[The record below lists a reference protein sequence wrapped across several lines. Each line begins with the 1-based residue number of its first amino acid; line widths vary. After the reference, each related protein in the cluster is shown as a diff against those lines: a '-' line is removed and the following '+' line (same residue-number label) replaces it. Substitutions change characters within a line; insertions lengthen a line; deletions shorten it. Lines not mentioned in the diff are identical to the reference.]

1 MYLQKVIS
9 KKTSDPFVRIRGST
23 TLQLIVYLSVVSGAK
38 QQIVTKAVRLRLG
51 AVEETWINAYLPG
64 EKVKTK

>member
-1 MYLQKVIS
+1 
-9 KKTSDPFVRIRGST
+9 
-23 TLQLIVYLSVVSGAK
+23 VVSGAK